1 MRLRH
6 KSAAKKARKAG
17 KGGAKNGEKERT
29 SIALPPGIWNA
40 GVQRAKDERR
50 TFSNYLECLI
60 ERDMKAA
67 AATK

>member
-1 MRLRH
+1 MRTRH
-6 KSAAKKARKAG
+6 KAAARKARKTG
-17 KGGAKNGEKERT
+17 KDGAKNGEKERT
-29 SIALPPGIWNA
+29 SIALPPVIRSA

-67 AATK
+67 AAAK